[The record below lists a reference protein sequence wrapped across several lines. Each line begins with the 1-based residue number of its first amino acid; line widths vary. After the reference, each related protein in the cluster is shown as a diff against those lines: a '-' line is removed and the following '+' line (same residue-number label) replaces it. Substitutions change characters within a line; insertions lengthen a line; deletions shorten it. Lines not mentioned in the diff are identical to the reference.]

1 MAQFVAN
8 PRVTFN
14 IVQSENRVGPDDQRT
29 LIIGQI
35 GAASTVVGGEL
46 VVDVPRS
53 DAAINTLFDPGSM
66 LAMIA
71 RAYRSV
77 NKTTNVDALPL
88 SDAGESSAAMSAF
101 SFSGTAT
108 ADGTLYA
115 SIVSKAL
122 HRYKIDVLTG
132 DTAVSIVT
140 KLVAL
145 TAADRYLPFTSVD
158 DGSDCI
164 NTANNT
170 GTHAND
176 WHIQIEGNV
185 PGITC
190 SISGWSGGATDPA
203 LTTLFDPIET
213 LRYQTVIWPARYDI
227 TKIKSLLNARK
238 NVDNNIMDGMA
249 FTYRNVSF
257 STIKTLANATNS
269 SEVLVMTNEPNSL
282 TYHKGP
288 HIPEAPDVIAA
299 KIAAALDLRFEPD
312 VSISNV
318 VVTNAPNDQFGG
330 IHTASLPAF
339 NTPVLDVETP
349 QKGTGYTLQEQAEL
363 EAAGVSVIGVNRQ
376 WNQVITGVMVTTWLN
391 DAAGN
396 LDNTWKFLEW
406 RRTHGMI
413 REYFQRNCQKE
424 FRQHRLTPGTS
435 VAGYAMVDEPGI
447 RSFLSL
453 LYQELTQSA
462 LTVAGLEAR
471 KYFEA
476 NLSVQLIPGRRQAKV
491 AAKCPMVSQLGE
503 IIGSIEYTFETV

>member
-14 IVQSENRVGPDDQRT
+14 IVQSENRVGPDDQRC
-29 LIIGQI
+29 LIIGQL
-35 GAASTVVGGEL
+35 GEDATEAAGSL

-53 DAAINTLFDPGSM
+53 DAAINALFDSSSM

-77 NKTTNVDALPL
+77 NKVTNVDALPL
-88 SDAGESSAAMSAF
+88 ADAGSSTAATSSFAF
-101 SFSGTAT
+101 TGTAT
-108 ADGTLYA
+108 ADGTLFA
-115 SIVSKAL
+115 SIVSKQK
-122 HRYKIDVLTG
+122 HRYQIDVLTG
-132 DTAVSIVT
+132 DTAASIAT

-145 TAADRYLPFTSVD
+145 TVADRYLPFTSAASTGTVT
-158 DGSDCI
+158 
-164 NTANNT
+164 NTAVNT

-176 WHIQIEGNV
+176 WHIELEGSV
-185 PGITC
+185 PGIACTVT
-190 SISGWSGGATDPA
+190 GWASGATDPV

-213 LRYQTVIWPARYDI
+213 LRYQTIIWPAKYDI
-227 TKIKSLLNARK
+227 TKVKTLLNARK

-257 STIKTLANATNS
+257 STIKSLALSTNS
-269 SEVLVMTNEPNSL
+269 SEVLVMTNEPNAL
-282 TYHKGP
+282 AKLKGP

-299 KIAAALDLRFEPD
+299 KVAAALDLRFEPD
-312 VSISNV
+312 VGISNV

-339 NTPVLDVETP
+339 NTPLLDVQTP
-349 QKGTGYTLQEQAEL
+349 QKGTGYTLEEQAEL
-363 EAAGVSVIGVNRQ
+363 EAAGVSVLGVNRQ

-396 LDNTWKFLEW
+396 PDNTWKFLEW

-413 REYFQRNCQKE
+413 REYLQRNCQKE
-424 FRQHRLTPGTS
+424 FRQHRLTPGTAVS
-435 VAGYAMVDEPGI
+435 GYAMVDEPGI
-447 RSFLSL
+447 RSFIAL
-453 LYQELTQSA
+453 LYQELTQVA
-462 LTVAGLEAR
+462 LTVSGLEAR

-476 NLSVQLIPGRRQAKV
+476 NLSVQIIPGRRQAKV

-503 IIGSIEYTFETV
+503 IIGSIEYTFETI